1 MNIFHLSKSPRL
13 SAEYMCDKH
22 IPKMLLESA
31 QMLSTAIRRYTNLI
45 VVEDLYKSAYQK
57 HPMTIWVGDNRSNF
71 MWALENAVWIDMQ
84 YSKRFNSTHKSFRII
99 DVIINEEL
107 DRHIPKGK
115 LTTPP
120 QCMPDEYKHK
130 NYVTAY
136 RRYYKGAKSY
146 FAKWNRLNN
155 TPKWWVQ

>member
-1 MNIFHLSKSPRL
+1 MVKFIL
-13 SAEYMCDKH
+13 
-22 IPKMLLESA
+22 
-31 QMLSTAIRRYTNLI
+31 
-45 VVEDLYKSAYQK
+45 
-57 HPMTIWVGDNRSNF
+57 
-71 MWALENAVWIDMQ
+71 
-84 YSKRFNSTHKSFRII
+84 
-99 DVIINEEL
+99 
-107 DRHIPKGK
+107 RHIPKGK

-120 QCMPDEYKHK
+120 QCMPDEYKHR